1 MPSLKAAQPMEKR
14 ALKTRSRTG
23 ASPIVKLVGLFKV
36 PSETMDRGSSGSIQ
50 AQAKRFGDERFPKVQ
65 RQDMVSRLGQLLG
78 NRHLQRV
85 IADLPESDQTF
96 EAVPPE
102 ATSTASVQLM
112 SIAAGA
118 APNADWLPIPKK
130 HKGRVRAA
138 LSIINDMVANSTRLK
153 TYFKH
158 NSPGGTD
165 ATLANVATRANV
177 WEMKNAGNLG
187 ESYEGGNDMAY
198 DPYIYRI
205 GKWQIAS
212 TLLHEMG
219 HMAKFPKEE
228 ICEETLEAA
237 RAYCPFIESVTPRQ
251 ARVGDEITIKGMS
264 FGPKQTETDKIEC
277 NGVDAGSATSW
288 VWTHAGGEIKV
299 PVPAGAT
306 SGPVVIINN
315 NIRSNGVNFRV
326 LP

>member
-23 ASPIVKLVGLFKV
+23 ASPIIKLVGLFKV

-50 AQAKRFGDERFPKVQ
+50 AQAKRLGDEWFSKVQ

-85 IADLPESDQTF
+85 INALPESEQTTK
-96 EAVPPE
+96 AYPPE
-102 ATSTASVQLM
+102 TPTRIQLM
-112 SIAAGA
+112 TIAKGAGPSA
-118 APNADWLPIPKK
+118 IWQEVPKK
-130 HKGRVRAA
+130 HRGRVRAA
-138 LSIINDMVANSTRLK
+138 INIIDDMVANSTRLK
-153 TYFKH
+153 NYFKQ
-158 NSPGGTD
+158 NAPGGTD
-165 ATLANVATRANV
+165 NTLQDVYDRANV
-177 WEMKNAGNLG
+177 WELKTEGDLGRRNADNI
-187 ESYEGGNDMAY
+187 AY

-264 FGPKQTETDKIEC
+264 FGPKQTETDKIEF

-299 PVPAGAT
+299 RVPAGAT
-306 SGPVVIINN
+306 SGPVAIINN
-315 NIRSNGVNFRV
+315 NIRSNGVNFTV
-326 LP
+326 LS